1 MQAEGH
7 IRPQAQG
14 RGGQLF
20 LAKGHPK
27 GPVQQPQH
35 AGGVGAAPRHARAH
49 GDDLFDID
57 MQAGIFNAAG
67 LKKGVGRL
75 HRQVAVIR
83 GQIGQVAPQGN
94 APLPVQRKGHQVAQ
108 VNGLEHGL
116 QLVIAVGP
124 QAPDAQIQIQFGKR
138 RSVEGLHS
146 LSP

>member
-1 MQAEGH
+1 
-7 IRPQAQG
+7 
-14 RGGQLF
+14 
-20 LAKGHPK
+20 
-27 GPVQQPQH
+27 
-35 AGGVGAAPRHARAH
+35 
-49 GDDLFDID
+49 

-75 HRQVAVIR
+75 HRQIAVVR

-94 APLPVQRKGHQVAQ
+94 APLPVQRKGHQVTQ